1 MVKNTEIRNYIR
13 KQRLKQWEVALELR
27 VSEQT
32 LIRWLRTDLP
42 EDKKSAI
49 MAAIDKLAADKED

>member
-1 MVKNTEIRNYIR
+1 MAKNTEIRNYIR

-32 LIRWLRTDLP
+32 LIRWLRTELP
-42 EDKKSAI
+42 EDKKAAI
-49 MAAIDKLAADKED
+49 MAAIDKLAADKVD